1 MSVYVLQGLKPWLV
15 QRISAVYIA
24 LFVVYIAAALVCA
37 QTAGY
42 AQWRGWLFEPANRI
56 ATGLFVLALLLH
68 AWVGMRDVILD
79 YVHNTVVRM
88 LALSLVLAV
97 LFGSGFWCAK
107 VLLLELMP

>member
-15 QRISAVYIA
+15 QRISAVYIL
-24 LFVVYIAAALVCA
+24 LFVIYVGVSIACA
-37 QTAGY
+37 DSSGY
-42 AQWRGWLFEPANRI
+42 EYWLGWLFDPVNRI
-56 ATGLFVLALLLH
+56 VTVLFVLALLLH

-79 YVHNTVVRM
+79 YVHNTVVRI

-107 VLLLELMP
+107 VLLLELNL